1 MVLSGGIPPPPPWQ
15 KPCSATS
22 AATISHLRYLFSTHG
37 LAESIVTN
45 NASIFVGVELKEF
58 MNRNGINHC
67 TSAPYNP
74 ASNGLAERAVQTFK
88 RAMKKQEGGTL
99 EAKLARFVLQYH
111 ITPHATTGSSPAKL
125 LMGRELRNHLN
136 LLHPALSF
144 IVRNAQECQKRY
156 HDRHARSREF
166 QAGDQLFARSWYRS
180 LGARTSAP

>member
-1 MVLSGGIPPPPPWQ
+1 M
-15 KPCSATS
+15 
-22 AATISHLRYLFSTHG
+22 
-37 LAESIVTN
+37 TN
-45 NASIFVGVELKEF
+45 NASIFVGAEFKEF

-67 TSAPYNP
+67 TSAPYHP
-74 ASNGLAERAVQTFK
+74 ASNGLVQTFK

-99 EAKLARFVLQYH
+99 EAKLARFVLQYR

-180 LGARTSAP
+180 LGARTSTKLAQFLVKWI